1 MYFSISKHVLNT
13 QSVVSK
19 VEQLRPE
26 APRRFCHIFCSLVP
40 WNSLD
45 LNSFTEPLDTTD
57 LRSKYSCICCFNIIF
72 LCCAPS
78 DILRTQLLNSSGW
91 YECSFKDHPLK
102 RASTLMM
109 KAVPTQWWW
118 HDDLKNLR
126 HPNTGF
132 ILHQKKKGASLP
144 GKPHCFEAGGGVFWW
159 EWGSCVG
166 GTSRIEA
173 TDLYHRQIVIL
184 GKSFHLGFS
193 FLFWQR

>member
-78 DILRTQLLNSSGW
+78 DILRTQLLKVGGG
-91 YECSFKDHPLK
+91 
-102 RASTLMM
+102 
-109 KAVPTQWWW
+109 AVQ
-118 HDDLKNLR
+118 
-126 HPNTGF
+126 G
-132 ILHQKKKGASLP
+132 G
-144 GKPHCFEAGGGVFWW
+144 AGGKAGNLEPLLRALAVR
-159 EWGSCVG
+159 EG
-166 GTSRIEA
+166 R
-173 TDLYHRQIVIL
+173 L
-184 GKSFHLGFS
+184 
-193 FLFWQR
+193 